1 MKLRIAFFACS
12 LFFMACS
19 GTKSY
24 QQVLVNDR
32 ALVYR
37 DTYKAYTEAENRY
50 LNLLFNIERFP
61 EEEELWIMKREQMQE
76 ISQLR
81 ELMLL
86 ARGDLDDALQSWER
100 YLVELQAEKKTEA
113 LQKERMM
120 RRQEASSPGELLP
133 QDAENIGRH

>member
-1 MKLRIAFFACS
+1 MKFRIAFFIGS
-12 LFFMACS
+12 FFLMACT

-37 DTYKAYTEAENRY
+37 DTYKAYTEAEERY

-76 ISQLR
+76 ITQLR

-100 YLVELQAEKKTEA
+100 YLVELQSEKKTEA

-133 QDAENIGRH
+133 QDAANIPRR